1 MRIQPDL
8 SVSKGQAPASAPDN
22 ESRELRKTCREFE
35 SLLVAEMLKSMRATV
50 PESDLFGSKEKEE
63 IFRSMLD
70 VETAKQVSQTGSFK
84 LGDIIYDQLSRQ
96 GKD

>member
-1 MRIQPDL
+1 MKIQPNP
-8 SVSKGQAPASAPDN
+8 SVLKQGVPGPAPDK

-35 SLLVAEMLKSMRATV
+35 SLLIAQMLKSMRATV

-70 VETAKQVSQTGSFK
+70 DETARQVAQTGAFK
-84 LGDIIYDQLSRQ
+84 LGDIIYEQLSRQ
-96 GKD
+96 RKG